1 MIILLYLGWD
11 WMWFVEYFL
20 LLMLWIFWCWNSCGD
35 VDIVSECIFD
45 FFFFRGL
52 SFMYLGFVFVWVRD
66 DGMNDDLL
74 NCFDGIWEK
83 NVWIKFE
90 FVMLFML

>member
-20 LLMLWIFWCWNSCGD
+20 LLMLWIFWCWNGD

-45 FFFFRGL
+45 FVFFRGL